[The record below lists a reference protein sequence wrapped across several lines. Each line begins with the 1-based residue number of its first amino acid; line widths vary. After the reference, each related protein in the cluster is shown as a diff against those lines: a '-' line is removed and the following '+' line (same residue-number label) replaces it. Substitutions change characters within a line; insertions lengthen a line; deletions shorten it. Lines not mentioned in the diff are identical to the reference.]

1 MPLVL
6 ASLLALVS
14 AACMRSWG
22 GHLPHALWLPTALLV
37 AAAGLMWHRQL
48 ASQLFARAVLWS
60 NLILGGLI
68 TVLGSDRERTV
79 ALVLLGATAGALLLL
94 GRRGLDE
101 KTPGAFAPVAFRR
114 TLLAL
119 MVMALADAQ
128 TLLLF
133 ATLSFEDSFVHASR
147 AATYL
152 ALGGG
157 LVLGIVGLYR
167 LRVWGL
173 LLHAA
178 SCGALIALALLG
190 ALQLPVELG
199 WALAAT
205 AIAQLV
211 ISAPL
216 AFALVRGRRCA
227 VA

>member
-1 MPLVL
+1 MHVVL

-14 AACMRSWG
+14 AVCIRSWG
-22 GHLPHALWLPTALLV
+22 GHLPHALWLPAGLLV
-37 AAAGLMWHRQL
+37 AAGGLMWHRQL

-60 NLILGGLI
+60 NLIIGGLV
-68 TVLGSDRERTV
+68 TFLGSDRERLV
-79 ALVLLGATAGALLLL
+79 ALVLAGATAGALMLL

-101 KTPGAFAPVAFRR
+101 KTPGGFAPVAFRR

-128 TLLLF
+128 TLILW
-133 ATLSFEDSFVHASR
+133 ATLSFEDSFVHAGR
-147 AATYL
+147 AVMYF
-152 ALGGG
+152 ALGAG
-157 LVLGIVGLYR
+157 LLVGIVGLYR

-211 ISAPL
+211 ISSPL
-216 AFALVRGRRCA
+216 AFALVRGRR
-227 VA
+227 